1 MARLLD
7 ITAGRVVTVA
17 TFYQVSALLGV
28 GRYSEV
34 YKAFDSNSHT
44 DVALKLY
51 SAFDPAAHEMAKA
64 EEATLAR
71 IGKLNSEY
79 FPRVRRSA
87 RHRIQNNNHPV
98 LVLELA
104 SYIDTG
110 GQKQLVSLKDV
121 LPIPH

>member
-7 ITAGRVVTVA
+7 IAAGRVVTVA
-17 TFYQVSALLGV
+17 TFYQVSELLGV

-51 SAFDPAAHEMAKA
+51 SGFDPSAHDMAKA
-64 EEATLAR
+64 EDATLAR
-71 IGKLNSEY
+71 IEKLNSEY

-87 RHRIQNNNHPV
+87 RPSIQNHNHPV
-98 LVLELA
+98 SSVWNWRLT
-104 SYIDTG
+104 STQPD
-110 GQKQLVSLKDV
+110 KND
-121 LPIPH
+121 

>member
-7 ITAGRVVTVA
+7 IAAGRVVTVA
-17 TFYQVSALLGV
+17 TFYQVSELLGV

-51 SAFDPAAHEMAKA
+51 SGFDPAAHEMAKA

-71 IGKLNSEY
+71 IAKLNSEY

-87 RHRIQNNNHPV
+87 RHRIHNNNHPA

-104 SYIDTG
+104 SYLTTSG
-110 GQKQLVSLKDV
+110 PKQRIS
-121 LPIPH
+121 PN